1 MRWLA
6 DSAIRLLPREGQME
20 FELHAPSM
28 LVVVVSLIL
37 AVLAL
42 ICYFVI
48 TPATIGIA
56 FWIAIMAYV
65 VAALGTVVKTS

>member
-1 MRWLA
+1 
-6 DSAIRLLPREGQME
+6 ME
-20 FELHAPSM
+20 IEFHAPTP
-28 LVVVVSLIL
+28 LVMGVSLIL

-56 FWIAIMAYV
+56 FWIALMAYV
-65 VAALGTVVKTS
+65 VAAGGAVLKTP

>member
-1 MRWLA
+1 
-6 DSAIRLLPREGQME
+6 ME

-48 TPATIGIA
+48 TPATMGIA
-56 FWIAIMAYV
+56 CDVSTRTSFVSSPAPAASWPRTIASMRD
-65 VAALGTVVKTS
+65 

>member
-1 MRWLA
+1 
-6 DSAIRLLPREGQME
+6 ME
-20 FELHAPSM
+20 IEFHAPTP
-28 LVVVVSLIL
+28 LVMVVSLIL

-48 TPATIGIA
+48 TPTTIGIA

-65 VAALGTVVKTS
+65 VAAGGAVLKTP